1 MTAAVTHLRG
11 DRNSKRLLNI
21 SLSVLADRGDVD
33 EVGTFGRSNPVSVPP
48 TTFSPN
54 PRSIRCLG
62 VGSPGANCSGA
73 PDGTQSDPTPPSPLV
88 SRFWAQEAGQSASR
102 RAMRVLEATAR

>member
-21 SLSVLADRGDVD
+21 SLSVLADRGHVD

-62 VGSPGANCSGA
+62 VFARSELLRC

-102 RAMRVLEATAR
+102 RAMRVLGATAR